1 MMLENGNKFKKR
13 KRKRSTC
20 EDDELNEIINCIK
33 TYQKTLNDKIV
44 KQQSYY
50 SDGIKD
56 LPSNGKKQWFKESVQ
71 YIKMSLS
78 NSKFVLVPFF
88 SVLEKDVKI
97 DLRLSAFANVYIYL
111 LLPQHCPM
119 SMVEMNDTNKQH
131 Q

>member
-1 MMLENGNKFKKR
+1 MMLQKGNKFKKG

-20 EDDELNEIINCIK
+20 EDEESNKKINCIK
-33 TYQKTLNDKIV
+33 TYRKTLNNKIS
-44 KQQSYY
+44 KLQSYY

-56 LPSNGKKQWFKESVQ
+56 LPGNQTKQWSKQLMQ
-71 YIKMSLS
+71 YIKTSLS

-97 DLRLSAFANVYIYL
+97 GLQLSAFAKMFTYL
-111 LLPQHCPM
+111 ILPWHCPM
-119 SMVEMNDTNKQH
+119 SMVAMKDTNKQY